1 MHVHEGAVAASFEKD
16 LTGRQEEIIEKIKG
30 CMEALRAELKEHH
43 GVIGHIKAS
52 ITSAQK
58 TTMLSLTK
66 DIIDEKS
73 EESSVSRVCFAAIV
87 FNVDEEL
94 MEELVEE
101 KVYNV
106 L

>member
-1 MHVHEGAVAASFEKD
+1 MHEGAVAASFEKD
-16 LTGRQEEIIEKIKG
+16 LTGSQDEIITRLKG
-30 CMEALRAELKEHH
+30 CMEALRAEIKEHH

-52 ITSAQK
+52 ITSAQQ

-66 DIIDEKS
+66 DIIDEKC
-73 EESSVSRVCFAAIV
+73 EQGSVCRVCFAAIV
-87 FNVDEEL
+87 FNIEEEH

-101 KVYNV
+101 LVYDV